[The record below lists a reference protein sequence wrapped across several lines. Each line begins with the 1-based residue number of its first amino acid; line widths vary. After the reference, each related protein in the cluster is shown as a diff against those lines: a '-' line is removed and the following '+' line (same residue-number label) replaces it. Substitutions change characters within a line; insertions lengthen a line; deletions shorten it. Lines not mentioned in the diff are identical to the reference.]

1 MADVVTRSLSLLW
14 VVLLFVLAYTL
25 VSGPNGP
32 LTRRYAP
39 RLRYRLVVTTP
50 TAHSSFCIV
59 FSGFVLG
66 LAVWGIITAEA
77 VMLFRP
83 RFAGVS
89 GAWRLPCADAHQK
102 TRPLRH
108 LCLTHARVRCGKK
121 TNKKARE
128 RCE

>member
-1 MADVVTRSLSLLW
+1 M
-14 VVLLFVLAYTL
+14 
-25 VSGPNGP
+25 
-32 LTRRYAP
+32 
-39 RLRYRLVVTTP
+39 TTP

-83 RFAGVS
+83 RFAAGVS

-102 TRPLRH
+102 PVPCAT
-108 LCLTHARVRCGKK
+108 CV
-121 TNKKARE
+121 
-128 RCE
+128 